1 MKYAAAALVAVCLLL
16 PWASRASEISLGSMT
31 CDQYENTLMNPPT
44 PAAAE
49 AAAAQG
55 DDAVNVVMWLF
66 GFAVAKSG
74 AHAMYGNA
82 LQQFGNALDS
92 ECKAHPASSLLD
104 SVAAV
109 KLVETNP
116 MDLATLGCTVFES
129 RHADM
134 VQSDPQSATTIMMWL
149 YGFSVG
155 KAGGHVINAEVLPH
169 FSAALAKQCSAH
181 PDASL
186 YDALA
191 AIKAPGASKASRAP
205 KAPGE
210 SKAPN
215 ATQ

>member
-1 MKYAAAALVAVCLLL
+1 MKYAATALVAIWLLL
-16 PWASRASEISLGSMT
+16 PSSSRASEISLSSLS

-49 AAAAQG
+49 TQASQG
-55 DDAVNVVMWLF
+55 TDAVNVVMWLF

-74 AHAMYGNA
+74 GHAMYGNA

-92 ECKAHPASSLLD
+92 ECKAHPANTLLD
-104 SVAAV
+104 SVVAV

-116 MDLATLGCTVFES
+116 MDLSTLGCTVFET

-155 KAGGHVINAEVLPH
+155 KAGGHVIDAAVLPQ
-169 FSAALAKQCSAH
+169 FSAALAKHCSAH

-186 YDALA
+186 YDAMA
-191 AIKAPGASKASRAP
+191 AIKVPGAPKPQKAT
-205 KAPGE
+205 K
-210 SKAPN
+210 
-215 ATQ
+215 